1 MKYHT
6 VSTSRSGHGA
16 IFTNARDAK
25 EYQKSHP
32 GSAYQVFDRMPGKIP
47 PLGASEVEKPTAI
60 KTPVP
65 ASSEGIKIYTDGSAL
80 NNPGPGGYGVIL
92 MIDGEYTE
100 FSQGYRHTTNNRME
114 MMAVITA
121 LGEIQG
127 DDRKRPIVVHS
138 DSQYT
143 INGITKGWAKNWR
156 KKGWKKSDGKPAL
169 NPDLWKRMLE
179 ITEGLPKLTFKWV
192 KGHAGDPL
200 NERAD
205 ELANGAAQGVDGM
218 LVDEG
223 YMN

>member
-6 VSTSRSGHGA
+6 VSISKSGHGA
-16 IFTNARDAK
+16 IFTNAGDAK
-25 EYQKSHP
+25 AYQKNHP
-32 GSAYQVFDRMPGKIP
+32 GSAYQVFDRLPAKIP
-47 PLGASEVEKPTAI
+47 PLGAAEAQKPTPV
-60 KTPVP
+60 KTLGA
-65 ASSEGIKIYTDGSAL
+65 ASSDGIRIYTDGSAL

-92 MIDGEYTE
+92 MIDGDYNE
-100 FSQGYRHTTNNRME
+100 FAQGYRHTTNNRME

-121 LGEIQG
+121 LEAIRG
-127 DDRKRPIVVHS
+127 DDRKRSIVVHS

-143 INGITKGWAKNWR
+143 INGITKGWARNWR
-156 KKGWKKSDGKPAL
+156 KKGWKKADGKPAL

-179 ITEGLPKLTFKWV
+179 LTEGLPKLTFKWV

-205 ELANGAAQGVDGM
+205 ELANGAAQGAGDM
-218 LVDEG
+218 LEDAG

>member
-1 MKYHT
+1 
-6 VSTSRSGHGA
+6 
-16 IFTNARDAK
+16 
-25 EYQKSHP
+25 
-32 GSAYQVFDRMPGKIP
+32 MPGKIP
-47 PLGASEVEKPTAI
+47 PLGAVELEKPVAI
-60 KTPVP
+60 EKRVGAP
-65 ASSEGIKIYTDGSAL
+65 SEGIQIYTDGSAL

-100 FSQGYRHTTNNRME
+100 LAQGYQHTTNNRME

-121 LGEIQG
+121 LEGIEG
-127 DDRKRPIVVHS
+127 ADRKRSIVVHS

-156 KKGWKKSDGKPAL
+156 RKGWKKADGKPAL

-179 ITEGLPKLTFKWV
+179 IAEELPKLSFKWV

-218 LVDEG
+218 RVDEG
-223 YMN
+223 YVN